1 MAQSRFKVKNRSVAG
16 SQFIFLPCN
25 SVPLVN
31 SLQASRASPCACNFA
46 GRKLFPS
53 QSSTRKPQTITFRSE
68 CFTLY
73 AIRQNGSEN
82 NKKPARE
89 GASRKKLQSWSSKA
103 AETIAAAYSVL
114 LHSHGEHKEDA
125 TRQNGRG
132 KWLAGAI
139 ITSKVNGS
147 QLNDNNYY

>member
-1 MAQSRFKVKNRSVAG
+1 VAQSRFKVKNRSVAG

-46 GRKLFPS
+46 GRKLFLRSRAPESRKQLLFVPS
-53 QSSTRKPQTITFRSE
+53 ALRSMRSDK
-68 CFTLY
+68 T
-73 AIRQNGSEN
+73 AARTT
-82 NKKPARE
+82 KKPARE
-89 GASRKKLQSWSSKA
+89 GASRKKLQCWSSKA